1 MIWWRAGRAAAAAT
15 ALVAF
20 LAAGVG
26 GSRAEEHVVR
36 LVTDGA
42 EGRFRFEPQL
52 VLAAVGDEVRFEPA
66 DRLHAVKSIGGMLPE
81 GVAPWRGRMGEEVRL
96 RVQAPGVYGVK
107 CSAHYQ
113 IGMVALIVAGDAP
126 PNWDAARAVRH
137 APMAAER
144 MEGLF
149 REAACRLGRP
159 AEGCARTAAAGV
171 PAAVAASV
179 P

>member
-1 MIWWRAGRAAAAAT
+1 MIWWRTGRAVAAL

-26 GSRAEEHVVR
+26 GSRAGEHVVR
-36 LVTDGA
+36 LVTDGV

-66 DRLHAVKSIGGMLPE
+66 DRLHAVKSMGGMLPE

-96 RVQAPGVYGVK
+96 RLKAPGVYGVK

-149 REAACRLGRP
+149 REAACRLGSS
-159 AEGCARTAAAGV
+159 AEGCAPSGAAA
-171 PAAVAASV
+171 AAASA